1 MKQHFWF
8 KCSDMVFFRVANSDL
23 HTDLSALKK
32 IKCSYFDMAII
43 CGDHSFIE
51 LLNGGGVR

>member
-1 MKQHFWF
+1 
-8 KCSDMVFFRVANSDL
+8 MVFFRVANSDL

-32 IKCSYFDMAII
+32 IECSYFDMAII